1 MVLRGLAA
9 HADKPNLVARD
20 SSQPMS
26 AYVTEDA
33 LDAGFTFRGLN
44 DVLKAQSELANDQVN
59 IEIQRL
65 AKTYSLDIDPSLDF
79 GGSLQAMKRE
89 LTDKLSYQMQ
99 ASAALMRFQNSI
111 GVNTAGPDLRTSGPI
126 PQEDLDVIAAL
137 SGDAMTAAESGD
149 WKSTNK
155 ELGKL
160 YTTLSNLSD
169 NYDDAALSEIDLTDI
184 AQGLDKVALHA
195 RESNEWSTLDIVY
208 SILSLGIFAAYKGIT
223 GIGSKDTLAK
233 LDKLTSEINAISG
246 DPDNE
251 ITQLIKLQRILDSQ
265 IIPNLDSA
273 HSEAFM
279 NDFKLILDAAIYNA
293 MKEDTIKT
301 VVEQLKDFEKGGTS
315 TSTSMSIG
323 AGWGVG
329 PAVNIGVALAVGKS
343 VSGSDD
349 RRIREGN
356 SVGLSVGAGGDV
368 GIFKIN
374 GKLGGK
380 VVSGTTFK
388 NVEDF
393 VRFHEE
399 DIMLALFRG
408 LPGVS
413 KSFKDRSIART
424 ANQKSAAARECVDRF
439 NQVAHKFSVL
449 DPNDKVFVPKRIKPK
464 PGRSRTVAGSLSAS
478 FKAGLESV
486 GIGAGV
492 TGVMARTTWFKS
504 INLFDMLK
512 ANVGN
517 LDDVIKRDN
526 PLNHSLRDFPT
537 YQTIDDFRAQIDT
550 LPSRQ
555 ERAQECI
562 MGIARLSGEF
572 SHYCEMIQGYDNM
585 KRPWSMIYKSPTE
598 ARLQNIKHEYQTG
611 RGVKNRAESE
621 KASLETY
628 ALLLETLQQQVTPEE
643 FKS

>member
-1 MVLRGLAA
+1 M
-9 HADKPNLVARD
+9 
-20 SSQPMS
+20 
-26 AYVTEDA
+26 TE
-33 LDAGFTFRGLN
+33 
-44 DVLKAQSELANDQVN
+44 VYEQK
-59 IEIQRL
+59 
-65 AKTYSLDIDPSLDF
+65 
-79 GGSLQAMKRE
+79 
-89 LTDKLSYQMQ
+89 
-99 ASAALMRFQNSI
+99 
-111 GVNTAGPDLRTSGPI
+111 
-126 PQEDLDVIAAL
+126 
-137 SGDAMTAAESGD
+137 
-149 WKSTNK
+149 
-155 ELGKL
+155 LGKL

-208 SILSLGIFAAYKGIT
+208 SILSLGIFAAYKA
-223 GIGSKDTLAK
+223 SPALAARIH
-233 LDKLTSEINAISG
+233 LRNWTSSHLKSTPSVVIQTT
-246 DPDNE
+246 E

-301 VVEQLKDFEKGGTS
+301 VVEQAAGFEKGGTS

-329 PAVNIGVALAVGKS
+329 PAVNIVDLAVGKS

-399 DIMLALFRG
+399 DIMLAFI
-408 LPGVS
+408 PGPTWRIQELQRPVYRA
-413 KSFKDRSIART
+413 DRES
-424 ANQKSAAARECVDRF
+424 KSAAARECVDRF

-449 DPNDKVFVPKRIKPK
+449 DQRQSLCPK
-464 PGRSRTVAGSLSAS
+464 
-478 FKAGLESV
+478 
-486 GIGAGV
+486 
-492 TGVMARTTWFKS
+492 
-504 INLFDMLK
+504 N
-512 ANVGN
+512 
-517 LDDVIKRDN
+517 
-526 PLNHSLRDFPT
+526 
-537 YQTIDDFRAQIDT
+537 Q
-550 LPSRQ
+550 
-555 ERAQECI
+555 
-562 MGIARLSGEF
+562 
-572 SHYCEMIQGYDNM
+572 
-585 KRPWSMIYKSPTE
+585 
-598 ARLQNIKHEYQTG
+598 
-611 RGVKNRAESE
+611 
-621 KASLETY
+621 
-628 ALLLETLQQQVTPEE
+628 
-643 FKS
+643 